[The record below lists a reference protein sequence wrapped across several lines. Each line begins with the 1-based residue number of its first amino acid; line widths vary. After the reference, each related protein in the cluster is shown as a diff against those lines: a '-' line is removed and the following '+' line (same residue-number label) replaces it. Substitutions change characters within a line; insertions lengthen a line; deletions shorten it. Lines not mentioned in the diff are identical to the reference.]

1 MENKIEKAKE
11 FATKAHKGQV
21 RKGRGSP
28 YTEHLEEVAK
38 ILMDMDASENV
49 ICAGWLHDTVEDT
62 GVSLEQLTQEFGGQV
77 AKLVAGHSE
86 DKSIKNWFERKMK
99 NMDFLPSSSKELQ
112 MLVLADKLANART
125 SYKGFEKY
133 GDGLWKKLGM
143 KKNEQAWYYGQG
155 LKFLKKMSEYQNTW
169 LFYEEFKDIAEKMFR
184 ETLIVEE

>member
-1 MENKIEKAKE
+1 MTKIEKAKE
-11 FATKAHKGQV
+11 FATRVHEGQV
-21 RKGRGSP
+21 RKGSGVP
-28 YTEHLEEVAK
+28 YIEHPEKVAK
-38 ILMDMDASENV
+38 ILTDMGASEDV

-62 GVSLEQLTQEFGGQV
+62 DVTLEQVISEFGEYVGE
-77 AKLVAGHSE
+77 LVAGHSE
-86 DKSIKNWFERKMK
+86 KKGIADWYEMKIK
-99 NMDFLPSSSKELQ
+99 NMDFLPDSSKDLQ

>member
-1 MENKIEKAKE
+1 M
-11 FATKAHKGQV
+11 FATKVHSGQI
-21 RKGRGSP
+21 RKGDGGDYIKHP
-28 YTEHLEEVAK
+28 EEVAK
-38 ILMDMDASENV
+38 ILTDMGASEDV

-62 GVSLEQLTQEFGGQV
+62 GVSLEQLTQKFGGQV

-99 NMDFLPSSSKELQ
+99 NMDFLPNSSKELQ

-155 LKFLKKMSEYQNTW
+155 LRFLYKMGEYEDTKP
-169 LFYEEFKDIAEKMFR
+169 FYEEFKDITEKMFLDMLDIG
-184 ETLIVEE
+184 EVKK

>member
-62 GVSLEQLTQEFGGQV
+62 GVSLEQLTQV
-77 AKLVAGHSE
+77 STHTPHAGRDRKAPFALTFNHS
-86 DKSIKNWFERKMK
+86 SIKFNEVAFSAPKSTIY
-99 NMDFLPSSSKELQ
+99 SSLSKI
-112 MLVLADKLANART
+112 
-125 SYKGFEKY
+125 S
-133 GDGLWKKLGM
+133 
-143 KKNEQAWYYGQG
+143 
-155 LKFLKKMSEYQNTW
+155 
-169 LFYEEFKDIAEKMFR
+169 
-184 ETLIVEE
+184 